1 MTPDI
6 ALDTL
11 LEVLELQTGQSRKAL
26 LAAPSPAALGLDSL
40 QIFEVLAS
48 LEDQLGVEI
57 NLNDASEAQTLE
69 QLAHVI
75 AAGRPQ

>member
-1 MTPDI
+1 MTPKL

-11 LEVLELQTGQSRKAL
+11 LDLLEIQTGQSREAL
-26 LAAPSPAALGLDSL
+26 MKVTSPTTLGLDSL
-40 QIFEVLAS
+40 QMFEVLAS

-69 QLAHVI
+69 QLAEVI
-75 AAGRPQ
+75 AKGRPR